1 MSTKPRRSRR
11 QSRRHLKPSTSSTLS
26 VEPLSTNLPSS
37 ASTLKEPRIQTPAR
51 VLHSTMQKSPM
62 PLRGG
67 GISSR
72 TPSPGKMKLTT
83 KNLPI
88 LF

>member
-1 MSTKPRRSRR
+1 MSSKPRRSRR
-11 QSRRHLKPSTSSTLS
+11 QSRRHLKPSSTIS
-26 VEPLSTNLPSS
+26 AEPSSS
-37 ASTLKEPRIQTPAR
+37 ASKQKEPRIQTPAR
-51 VLHSTMQKSPM
+51 VLHSTMSKSPASA
-62 PLRGG
+62 RGG
-67 GISSR
+67 FSSR